1 MNYIHPNSKSI
12 TQKNLFSGKI
22 DRYYFRIKKLCRYVR
37 ELFCQIL
44 WLNCIGHKFF
54 LGTFRTNDVVS
65 VCNEA
70 FANQRAFARW
80 ASKAVVVPVTAFKG
94 YEPRASN
101 TCSKK
106 YTQNQHK
113 IIMQK
118 KHYKSKILNFSIFFS
133 KIVCIYIRKQG

>member
-94 YEPRASN
+94 YEPRTSHA
-101 TCSKK
+101 CSKK
-106 YTQNQHK
+106 YTQNHHAK
-113 IIMQK
+113 ETLSI
-118 KHYKSKILNFSIFFS
+118 KILNFSFFFENNWEYVFMS
-133 KIVCIYIRKQG
+133 AQKF

>member
-94 YEPRASN
+94 YEPRSSDA
-101 TCSKK
+101 CSKN
-106 YTQNQHK
+106 THK
-113 IIMQK
+113 IIMQM
-118 KHYKSKILNFSIFFS
+118 KHYQSKMFNFIFFS
-133 KIVCIYIRKQG
+133 KIIGNMYLCKVLNL